1 MKLKET
7 VHFNWYKHLLLILL
21 LLLFFQSSAWITGA
35 DFAQVWSNRSQMTA
49 FMARFL
55 HPDFSYLPQ
64 LMMPLIKTLQMSFLG
79 TVLGVVA
86 AIPVSLLAT
95 TVVTESRWVSVPMR
109 FLLGLVRTIPNL
121 LLAALFVAI
130 FGIGEATGVLTI
142 AVFTF
147 GMVSQLMFQAIETI
161 DFAPIEAAA
170 AVGANKFQ
178 VTVWAIIPQVISQ
191 FASYTFYAFEV
202 NVRASTVLGYVG
214 AGGIG
219 VILNASLALLNY
231 ERVSIIIL
239 TILLTVTIVDFL
251 SERVRRSFLLLS
263 YMLITR
269 LGYYGDS
276 LLSYWHYLQ
285 RRWIIPD

>member
-7 VHFNWYKHLLLILL
+7 VHFNWYKHLLLVLL

-130 FGIGEATGVLTI
+130 FGIGEA
-142 AVFTF
+142 VFTF

-239 TILLTVTIVDFL
+239 TILLTVAIVDFL
-251 SERVRRSFLLLS
+251 SERVRRSFL
-263 YMLITR
+263 
-269 LGYYGDS
+269 
-276 LLSYWHYLQ
+276 
-285 RRWIIPD
+285 

>member
-7 VHFNWYKHLLLILL
+7 VHFKWYKNLLILL
-21 LLLFFQSSAWITGA
+21 FLILCFQSSAWITGA
-35 DFAQVWSNRSQMTA
+35 DFAQVWSNSSQVTA
-49 FMARFL
+49 FFARFL
-55 HPDFSYLPQ
+55 HPDFSYLPK
-64 LMMPLIKTLQMSFLG
+64 LVSPMLKTLEMSLVG
-79 TVLGVVA
+79 TVIGVCV
-86 AIPVSLLAT
+86 AIPFSFLAT
-95 TVVTESRWVSVPMR
+95 TVITENRWLSTIFR
-109 FLLGLVRTIPNL
+109 FLLGLIRTIPNL

-161 DFAPIEAAA
+161 DFGPIEAAA
-170 AVGANKFQ
+170 AVGASKLQ
-178 VTVWAIIPQVISQ
+178 IAVWSVAPQVISQ

-219 VILNASLALLNY
+219 VILNSSLALLKY

-239 TILLTVTIVDFL
+239 TILVTVAIVDQL
-251 SERVRRSFLLLS
+251 SERVRRSFL
-263 YMLITR
+263 
-269 LGYYGDS
+269 
-276 LLSYWHYLQ
+276 
-285 RRWIIPD
+285 